1 MGAILW
7 QGPHHDAVKS
17 TTTSLETHRNKR
29 ESTLERSRRRRRV
42 RAECRRFGVGRGEG
56 GWAPSFSEH
65 ALVGAADARIEL
77 RLGLELSHHDTRK
90 KRIGER
96 TSRTS
101 NVYVGN
107 EWGGGGLTLLS
118 HRDFTIQLFFGRR
131 CTISFFVTLR
141 AFSCPFS
148 VARGKLHRLGS
159 RSHGGTRTRPRRLA
173 LLLPLE
179 CARRSHQPTLP
190 RDK

>member
-1 MGAILW
+1 MLFALTNVTLGYSSAHLTNMGAILW

-107 EWGGGGLTLLS
+107 EWGGGWLTL
-118 HRDFTIQLFFGRR
+118 
-131 CTISFFVTLR
+131 TLTSR
-141 AFSCPFS
+141 FHDS
-148 VARGKLHRLGS
+148 VIFWQTMHDLLLRNIAR
-159 RSHGGTRTRPRRLA
+159 
-173 LLLPLE
+173 LLLPLF
-179 CARRSHQPTLP
+179 CCTGQATSP
-190 RDK
+190 RLS

>member
-107 EWGGGGLTLLS
+107 EWGGGWLTLTLTS
-118 HRDFTIQLFFGRR
+118 RFHDSVIFWQ
-131 CTISFFVTLR
+131 TISFFITLR

-148 VARGKLHRLGS
+148 VARGKLKLHRLGS

-190 RDK
+190 RDN